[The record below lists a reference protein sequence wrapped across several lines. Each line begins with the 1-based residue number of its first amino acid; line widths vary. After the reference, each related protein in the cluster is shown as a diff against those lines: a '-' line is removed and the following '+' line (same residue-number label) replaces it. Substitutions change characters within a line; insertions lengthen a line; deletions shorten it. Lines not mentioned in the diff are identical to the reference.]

1 MTLLDLELG
10 PEREPDFF
18 GSPEAKEA
26 VRVKVAALFPEHE
39 LERFTELFWNRIQDW
54 RRQGCP

>member
-1 MTLLDLELG
+1 MSGKPPGNSGRGE
-10 PEREPDFF
+10 
-18 GSPEAKEA
+18 